1 MIRAYSEY
9 VSAREGLRASAICLT
24 QVLQADT
31 MRRTLAAA
39 GALAQGRAAPLL
51 FPVRRMWNP
60 SVISVLYKDVFT
72 AFCFCSME
80 N

>member
-1 MIRAYSEY
+1 
-9 VSAREGLRASAICLT
+9 
-24 QVLQADT
+24 